1 MSGRDEHTILQDGK
15 ITVTKAEVA
24 DYTKKKGADYTTIT
38 IPRIEY
44 EKLVNF
50 KEKLG
55 MRPDYSWVAG
65 LGLGAFIGFMIGLAA
80 IAAKRSIIT
89 CGRCGTQIDVTELSH
104 DSFKCPNC
112 GQEFVRLSQPKT

>member
-1 MSGRDEHTILQDGK
+1 MSDRDEPTIVQDSEIM
-15 ITVTKAEVA
+15 ITRAE
-24 DYTKKKGADYTTIT
+24 KKGADYTTIT

-44 EKLVNF
+44 QKLVNF

-80 IAAKRSIIT
+80 TAARRSIVT
-89 CGRCGTQIDVTELSH
+89 CGQCGTRVDVTELNH
-104 DSFKCPNC
+104 KSFRCPTC
-112 GQEFVRLSQPKT
+112 GQEFVRQPEAET